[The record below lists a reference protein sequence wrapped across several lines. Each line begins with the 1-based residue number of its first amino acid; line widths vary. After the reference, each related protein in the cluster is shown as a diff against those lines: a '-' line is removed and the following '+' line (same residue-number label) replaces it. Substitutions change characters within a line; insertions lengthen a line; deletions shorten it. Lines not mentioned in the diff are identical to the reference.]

1 MKRLRLLAAVAGLAL
16 GVAPARAA
24 SPPWSIIGSTTG
36 HLWQATLELPRA
48 AVVHWRVTLPLVA
61 GTAALIAF
69 GDQRLS
75 NQIQSPSLKR
85 SSRIWSNRGLLII
98 EPGFVLTAAAVEDHC
113 LFCAETGRFALV
125 TLTAEAYNT
134 AAVQAIK
141 FAGGRERPYTP
152 GDPDGGFNESG
163 SSFPSGHAVGAF
175 TMAALLVR
183 HDPQAAWFN
192 RGAWL
197 LAGGVSGLR
206 FTAKEHF
213 PSDILAGAA
222 FGAYLGA
229 HAAPAGNLPPPT
241 GN

>member
-1 MKRLRLLAAVAGLAL
+1 MMRLRHAAAALAFCATPLSA
-16 GVAPARAA
+16 AA
-24 SPPWSIIGSTTG
+24 SPPWAILGSTTRR
-36 HLWQATLELPRA
+36 LALATTALPHA
-48 AVVHWRVTLPLVA
+48 AIVHWRVTLPLAA

-69 GDQRLS
+69 GDHRLS
-75 NQIQSPSLKR
+75 DQIQSPSLER
-85 SSRIWSNRGLLII
+85 SSRNWSDRGLLYI
-98 EPGFVLTAAAVEDHC
+98 EPAFVLTAAAVEDGC
-113 LFCAETGRFALV
+113 LFCHETGRFALV
-125 TLTAEAYNT
+125 ALTAEAYNT

-141 FAGGRERPYTP
+141 FSAGRERPYTP

-175 TMAALLVR
+175 TMAALLAQ

-213 PSDILAGAA
+213 PSDLLVGAA
-222 FGAYLGA
+222 LGAYLGA
-229 HAAPAGNLPPPT
+229 HALPAASPLPAT
-241 GN
+241 GH